1 MGEEPA
7 VTIATTREAT
17 TVFPKPIFSNLELT
31 SSFSPLRNPKKSLRN
46 DFRTDLLLIN
56 QFCLL
61 RIFHF
66 AISLFIVCSKPH
78 LVSSRYVYS
87 IFCTCSLILSSSFL
101 ISTTLSETSAR

>member
-46 DFRTDLLLIN
+46 DFRTDLLLI
-56 QFCLL
+56 
-61 RIFHF
+61 
-66 AISLFIVCSKPH
+66 
-78 LVSSRYVYS
+78 
-87 IFCTCSLILSSSFL
+87 
-101 ISTTLSETSAR
+101 SA